1 MRLIG
6 GLKMRR
12 LKASEIECRVA
23 QVTSSGC
30 SLLLYKTARVD
41 RAILDE
47 AFGDLWQNDFK
58 VIDGK
63 MYGGIGIY
71 NKELNQWLWRWDCGT
86 ESNQDAEKGQASDCF
101 KRAGFKWGIGVELYT
116 APFIW
121 YNCSTH
127 KNQKGKYELDD
138 KFIKFRVDEIGYA
151 DNGDINK
158 LVIVDDKGNNVFT
171 LGTKKKQEKTTKGTI
186 TSDDSA
192 IYIAVANI
200 NEINTLKEYYEVN
213 KGNVNNQKQFHEM
226 VCMRLKVLKEAAEK
240 FDEVVA

>member
-1 MRLIG
+1 MR
-6 GLKMRR
+6 K
-12 LKASEIECRVA
+12 LKADEIECRIA
-23 QVTSSGC
+23 QVTAKGC

-47 AFGDLWQNDFK
+47 VYGNHWQNDFK

-71 NKELNQWLWRWDCGT
+71 DKELEQWLWRWDCGT

-127 KNQKGKYELDD
+127 QNQKGKYELDD
-138 KFIKFRVDEIGYA
+138 KFIKFKVDEIGYA

-171 LGTKKKQEKTTKGTI
+171 LGTKKKSEKPTKGTI

-192 IYIAVANI
+192 IYIALANI
-200 NEINTLKEYYEVN
+200 NEIDTLKEYYEIN